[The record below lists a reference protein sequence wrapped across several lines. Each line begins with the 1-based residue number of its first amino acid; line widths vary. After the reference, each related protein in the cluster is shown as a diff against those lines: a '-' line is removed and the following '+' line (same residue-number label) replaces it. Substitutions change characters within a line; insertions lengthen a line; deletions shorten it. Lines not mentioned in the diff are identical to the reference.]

1 MTKVL
6 IATDK
11 PFAPVAVNGIRE
23 IVEAQGYEL
32 VLLEKY
38 TSQDELIAAVAD
50 VDAMIIR
57 SIFWIVPAASVVALS
72 FAWAFYRLMKREDE
86 GTPRMREI
94 AAHVRKGAMAYLRQQ
109 YKVVGIVFAVLALF
123 FAWLAYGAGVQ
134 NGWVPFAFITGGFFS
149 GLAGYFGMKTAT
161 YASARTANAAR
172 QSLDRGLKV
181 ASSVLPSGKR

>member
-50 VDAMIIR
+50 VD
-57 SIFWIVPAASVVALS
+57 S
-72 FAWAFYRLMKREDE
+72 YD
-86 GTPRMREI
+86 
-94 AAHVRKGAMAYLRQQ
+94 H
-109 YKVVGIVFAVLALF
+109 
-123 FAWLAYGAGVQ
+123 
-134 NGWVPFAFITGGFFS
+134 PF
-149 GLAGYFGMKTAT
+149 
-161 YASARTANAAR
+161 R
-172 QSLDRGLKV
+172 QSYQRSNRGC
-181 ASSVLPSGKR
+181 